1 MPCFTA
7 FATPVF
13 MEDLN
18 PPAQTERE
26 MQRFVENFYKK
37 SKETVDSQANITG
50 DVCNEFLLH
59 KRPESNGLTSKL
71 VSAVMNTYPKLA

>member
-37 SKETVDSQANITG
+37 
-50 DVCNEFLLH
+50 
-59 KRPESNGLTSKL
+59 
-71 VSAVMNTYPKLA
+71 